1 VGSKMAS
8 TFVNQI
14 MKTNVVSIDE
24 NENVQDAALQMVK
37 SNIGCVIITRDG
49 IPFGIFTESDFVRIA
64 AKGNPLFTCLSE
76 VVSTPLVVI
85 SPEETLWGAAEIMRK
100 KDIHKLP
107 IQDKNKIVGIITA
120 SDLMKVCSIGSDSE
134 MGKICD
140 SILLRIKNTN
150 YVLKNGT

>member
-1 VGSKMAS
+1 MAS

-14 MKTNVVSIDE
+14 MKTDVISIDE

-37 SNIGCVIITRDG
+37 SNIGCVIITKDG

-64 AKGNPLFTCLSE
+64 AKGSPLFTRLSQ

-85 SPEETLWGAAEIMRK
+85 SPEETLWEAADIMRK

-107 IQDKNKIVGIITA
+107 IQDENKIVGIITA
-120 SDLMKVCSIGSDSE
+120 SDLVKVCSIGSDSE

-140 SILLRIKNTN
+140 SILLRIKDTN
-150 YVLKNGT
+150 YVLKDGT

>member
-1 VGSKMAS
+1 MAS

-14 MKTNVVSIDE
+14 MKTHVVSIDE
-24 NENVQDAALQMVK
+24 NETVQDAAQQMVK

-64 AKGNPLFTCLSE
+64 AKGNPLFTRLSE
-76 VVSTPLVVI
+76 EVSTPLVVI
-85 SPEETLWGAAEIMRK
+85 SPEETLWEAADIMSK

-107 IQDKNKIVGIITA
+107 IQDENKIVGIITA
-120 SDLMKVCSIGSDSE
+120 SDLLKVCSCGSDSE

-140 SILLRIKNTN
+140 SILLRIKDTN
-150 YVLKNGT
+150 YTLGN

>member
-1 VGSKMAS
+1 MAS

-24 NENVQDAALQMVK
+24 NENVQDAAQQMVK
-37 SNIGCVIITRDG
+37 SDIGCVIITRDG
-49 IPFGIFTESDFVRIA
+49 IPFGIFTANDFVRIA
-64 AKGNPLFTCLSE
+64 AKGNPLFTHLSS
-76 VVSTPLVVI
+76 VMSTPLVVI
-85 SPEETLWGAAEIMRK
+85 SPEETLWEAAEIMSK

-120 SDLMKVCSIGSDSE
+120 SDLVKVCSMGSDSE

-140 SILLRIKNTN
+140 AILLRMKDMN
-150 YVLKNGT
+150 YPLQN

>member
-1 VGSKMAS
+1 MAS

-24 NENVQDAALQMVK
+24 NATVQDAAQQMVK

-64 AKGNPLFTCLSE
+64 AKGNPLFTAISG
-76 VVSTPLVVI
+76 VMSTPLVVI
-85 SPEETLWGAAEIMRK
+85 SPGETLWEAAEIMKK

-107 IQDKNKIVGIITA
+107 IQDENKIVGIITA
-120 SDLMKVCSIGSDSE
+120 SDLVKVCSIGSDSE
-134 MGKICD
+134 MRKICD
-140 SILLRIKNTN
+140 QILLRMKNET
-150 YVLKNGT
+150 L